1 MKEGQKVEGDRL
13 KEKGKRR
20 TAHRSVGFIE
30 LVVFVELIAVIEKN
44 KDLVRSSSCLHTLLP
59 SQLLNFPSS

>member
-1 MKEGQKVEGDRL
+1 
-13 KEKGKRR
+13 
-20 TAHRSVGFIE
+20 
-30 LVVFVELIAVIEKN
+30 LIAVIEKN